1 MDKNTEF
8 QLYQIAEEQAGYF
21 ALSQAKEIG
30 LQRNQI
36 YRELKRG
43 KFQKAGWGVY
53 RFRQFPS
60 TKFEEI
66 HKAVLNAGKKAVVG
80 FQTALYIYELSD
92 IIPDEIHLILP
103 PNASRRREGIRIHTT
118 QINEKDIRHFEGFA
132 ITTVARTIV
141 DCAFSYVEDE
151 QIRLAI
157 FQSLRRGVIDKDVL
171 IHESKKRSKRVQE
184 LIKRTIEEANL

>member
-118 QINEKDIRHFEGFA
+118 QIDEKDIRHFEGFA

-141 DCAFSYVEDE
+141 LKT
-151 QIRLAI
+151 Q
-157 FQSLRRGVIDKDVL
+157 
-171 IHESKKRSKRVQE
+171 
-184 LIKRTIEEANL
+184 

>member
-66 HKAVLNAGKKAVVG
+66 HKVVLNAGENAVVG

-118 QINEKDIRHFEGFA
+118 QIDEKDIRYFEGLP
-132 ITTVARTIV
+132 ITRVARTIV
-141 DCAFSYVEDE
+141 DCAFSHVEDE

-157 FQSLRRGVIDKDVL
+157 FQSLRRGITNQAAL
-171 IHESKKRSKRVQE
+171 IEESKRRSKRVQE
-184 LIKRTIEEANL
+184 LIKRIVEEIK

>member
-1 MDKNTEF
+1 MNKNTEF

-21 ALSQAKEIG
+21 TLPQAREIG

-36 YRELKRG
+36 YRELKRE

-60 TKFEEI
+60 TKFEEV
-66 HKAVLNAGKKAVVG
+66 HKVVLNAGKKAVVG

-103 PNASRRREGIRIHTT
+103 PNASRRREGIRVHTT
-118 QINEKDIRHFEGFA
+118 QIEKKDIAYFEGFA

-141 DCAFSYVEDE
+141 DCAFSHIEDE

-157 FQSLRRGVIDKDVL
+157 FQSLRRGITNQDAL
-171 IHESKKRSKRVQE
+171 IEESKRRSKRVQE
-184 LIKRTIEEANL
+184 LIKRIIEEANL